1 MSIDWQMIAVAIASK
16 VQYEVA
22 CSRGRL
28 LTEHVVRL
36 ALAEAIQSQ
45 VHGKLIPEFNHPDI
59 PGNTSLDLI
68 VMTPRDRKIE
78 VACELKW
85 VRKTTDKASR
95 NWIQEII
102 GDLLRLECLNKDLK
116 KQAERAI
123 IIVGEASVLSSKIWN
138 RKVNTRG
145 KPKRRRVIGHLLPGK
160 GHFKGDDAQRTRL
173 IVDLKNQG
181 APFRSILKNA
191 SPEIYKKL
199 PQSYLVDMAALHRTQ
214 TNGIECVIWTVSR
227 PVGRR
232 HPFNGESQW
241 KGETPSEKQKTAFRA
256 QRGPQGPREVPVTA
270 SPAQANST
278 VPRDVEII
286 PTT

>member
-16 VQYEVA
+16 VQYEMA
-22 CSRGRL
+22 CGRGKL
-28 LTEHVVRL
+28 LTEHVVKL
-36 ALAEAIQSQ
+36 PLAEAIQSQ
-45 VHGKLIPEFNHPDI
+45 APGKLIPEYNHPDI

-68 VMTPRDRKIE
+68 VMSPRDRKIE

-123 IIVGEASVLSSKIWN
+123 IIVGEASELSSKIWN
-138 RKVNTRG
+138 RRVNTRG

-160 GHFKGDDAQRTRL
+160 GYFKEDDAQRTPL

-191 SPEIYKKL
+191 SPEIYKTL
-199 PQSYLVDMAALHRTQ
+199 PQSYLVDMAALHRTHIK
-214 TNGIECVIWTVSR
+214 GIECVIWTISR

-232 HPFNGESQW
+232 YPFNGDSQW
-241 KGETPSEKQKTAFRA
+241 KEAPASENKKKHQNSAKTTETP
-256 QRGPQGPREVPVTA
+256 
-270 SPAQANST
+270 
-278 VPRDVEII
+278 
-286 PTT
+286 